1 MPTKRELREA
11 DETENTV
18 EIDVNEI
25 KKELE
30 KDQDQVDIPD
40 FANKYYDERPYSD
53 HVQTYD
59 QPPEEKPDRKPI
71 IVGVTVF
78 LVFLIVSFSIIG
90 YRKAASSKPAEP
102 DSTPAPASTDVATAE
117 PTHKP
122 ELGYFYL
129 QQANTAIINRLN
141 EEYGVNYTKPASEQF
156 KISGSEQTPSIDFDL
171 TVGNTFKKNYIIP
184 VHVELAWNNE
194 SQTYDISSFTADESN
209 AEVSEFKSHSSKKEA
224 RKQAESS
231 SAEGKQVSNFTV
243 TVNNSVTVNITSKGE
258 GEVSAYATAEDGTKT
273 LLASVSNGST
283 SKTVKLDSGKYELTL
298 YAVDGVGYSWD
309 YKLQ

>member
-1 MPTKRELREA
+1 MPTKRELREIE
-11 DETENTV
+11 ETENTV
-18 EIDVNEI
+18 EIDIDEI

-53 HVQTYD
+53 HIPTYD
-59 QPPEEKPDRKPI
+59 PAPEEKPDRKPI
-71 IVGVTVF
+71 IVGVAVF
-78 LVFLIVSFSIIG
+78 LIFLIVSFSIIG

-102 DSTPAPASTDVATAE
+102 ENTPASTDVATAE
-117 PTHKP
+117 PTHEP

-141 EEYGVNYTKPASEQF
+141 EEYGVNYTKPTSEQF

-171 TVGNTFKKNYIIP
+171 TVGNTFKKNYVVP

-209 AEVSEFKSHSSKKEA
+209 AEVSEFKSHSTKKEA
-224 RKQAESS
+224 KKQAESS
-231 SAEGKQVSNFTV
+231 SVEGKQVSNFTV

-258 GEVSAYATAEDGTKT
+258 GEVSAYATAEDGTRTK
-273 LLASVSNGST
+273 LASVSNGST